1 MKKALMYGAGNIGR
15 GFIGKRFY
23 LSGYNTVFVDVNT
36 DMVEKLC
43 AAGKY
48 PIYVTRGNEY
58 VPEWVENCT
67 AVNGRDEAAVI
78 EEIVSCDIMATALGV
93 NVLPHVASLI
103 ARGILA
109 RRERTGK
116 PLNILIC
123 ENLIGSDKYLRGL
136 VEPFIPEEA
145 KAYFLDEVGFV
156 SVSVGITVPP
166 TPQKF
171 LDENP
176 LAVCTDLYRELPA
189 DALGFRPVGAPT
201 PEIDGMV
208 VFSPFGFFIERKL
221 LIHNMGHALMAYLG
235 YLKHYNYIYEV
246 AADGEIKYILTR
258 ALTESARALAKRHGA
273 DLDGVMNFVET
284 LIPRLDNPLLEDT
297 LFRVGRD
304 TKRKLGAGD
313 RLGGAYLMVREQ
325 GGVPAHI
332 AVGIAAGYLFDCPED
347 PIAVEVS
354 SFARGHGIAAALE
367 KYSGI
372 TAPEDVAM
380 IGEFYDMLDRRAPFS
395 EFVSALNRYK
405 S

>member
-36 DMVEKLC
+36 DMVEKLR

-145 KAYFLDEVGFV
+145 KAY
-156 SVSVGITVPP
+156 
-166 TPQKF
+166 F

-354 SFARGHGIAAALE
+354 SFAREHGIAAALE

>member
-36 DMVEKLC
+36 DMVEKLR

-221 LIHNMGHALMAYLG
+221 LIHNMGHALMA
-235 YLKHYNYIYEV
+235 HYNYIYEV

-354 SFARGHGIAAALE
+354 SFAREHGIAAALE

>member
-15 GFIGKRFY
+15 GFIGKSFY

-36 DMVEKLC
+36 DMVEKLRS
-43 AAGKY
+43 AGKY

-354 SFARGHGIAAALE
+354 AFAREHGIAAALE

-395 EFVSALNRYK
+395 EFVSTLNRYK